1 MPLLSRHCDI
11 VAGGKGS
18 LDALDPNTIERIIE
32 KKSRHRN
39 AAVLF
44 CPQRIEGSPAA
55 LILSGS
61 LSTLE
66 LQQSVNEYGNPQ
78 SLPLAGDVHL

>member
-1 MPLLSRHCDI
+1 MPLLSRHCD
-11 VAGGKGS
+11 VLAGAKGI
-18 LDALDPNTIERIIE
+18 LDALGPNTIKRIIE

-39 AAVLF
+39 SAVLF
-44 CPQRIEGSPAA
+44 CSQIIEGSPVV
-55 LILSGS
+55 LILCGS

-78 SLPLAGDVHL
+78 SLQLAGHVHL

>member
-1 MPLLSRHCDI
+1 MPHLSRHCD
-11 VAGGKGS
+11 VLAGGKGS

-39 AAVLF
+39 ASVLF
-44 CPQRIEGSPAA
+44 CSQRIEGSSVV
-55 LILSGS
+55 LILCGS
-61 LSTLE
+61 LSILE

-78 SLPLAGDVHL
+78 SLQLAGDVHL